1 MVFARHKC
9 SHLWPPFGVAKKIRS
24 AYHIQKVKTELKS
37 RNQAKY
43 DSELN
48 SIVSKLS
55 CDTLRTIVRGKETGQ
70 WISVQPSTV
79 NGTELSAQEYRDA
92 LLLRSTLSPRDLQS
106 HCDGCGQKFSVR
118 HAHACKKG
126 RLVISRHN
134 EIRDELSDLASKAFI
149 P

>member
-92 LLLRSTLSPRDLQS
+92 FLQS
-106 HCDGCGQKFSVR
+106 YCDGCGQKFIVR

-126 RLVISRHN
+126 GLVISRHN
-134 EIRDELSDLASKAFI
+134 EI
-149 P
+149 